1 MLVVKVSA
9 RAITNFPRAVLH
21 RDGRQ
26 VRVLRAFRLLRLL
39 GSWGQLRRIVLAI
52 VKSIL
57 PVIYSM
63 VCEPGPQYPVGR
75 HDRDLRQK

>member
-1 MLVVKVSA
+1 M
-9 RAITNFPRAVLH
+9 
-21 RDGRQ
+21 
-26 VRVLRAFRLLRLL
+26 RVLRAFRLLRLL

-63 VCEPGPQYPVGR
+63 VLKPNPTMILKPNPSTQREFAAPS
-75 HDRDLRQK
+75 

>member
-1 MLVVKVSA
+1 M
-9 RAITNFPRAVLH
+9 
-21 RDGRQ
+21 
-26 VRVLRAFRLLRLL
+26 LRAFRLLRLL

-63 VCEPGPQYPVGR
+63 VCEPGPQYTAGR

>member
-1 MLVVKVSA
+1 M
-9 RAITNFPRAVLH
+9 
-21 RDGRQ
+21 
-26 VRVLRAFRLLRLL
+26 LRAFRLLRLL

-63 VCEPGPQYPVGR
+63 VLTPTPSTQRE
-75 HDRDLRQK
+75 LAKKTS